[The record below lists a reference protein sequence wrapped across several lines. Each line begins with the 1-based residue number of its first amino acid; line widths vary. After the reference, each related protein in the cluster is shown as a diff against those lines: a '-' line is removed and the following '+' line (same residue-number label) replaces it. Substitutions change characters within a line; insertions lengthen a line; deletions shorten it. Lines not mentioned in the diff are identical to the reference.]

1 MSGSCHLDRAS
12 NVEFGV
18 EYQIFLI
25 VIYFEHEQILKFG
38 PHSRYSKGALTQ
50 KRSSLYKVVCTTFR
64 SVFHVS

>member
-38 PHSRYSKGALTQ
+38 PRSRYSKGALTQ
-50 KRSSLYKVVCTTFR
+50 KR
-64 SVFHVS
+64 